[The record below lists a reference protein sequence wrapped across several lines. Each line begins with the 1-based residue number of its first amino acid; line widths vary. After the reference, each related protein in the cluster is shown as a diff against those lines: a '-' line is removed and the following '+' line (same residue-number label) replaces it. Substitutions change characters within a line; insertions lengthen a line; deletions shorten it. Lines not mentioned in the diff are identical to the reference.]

1 MENRRRCSNTLF
13 YMIIY
18 QKAQIRPICQLSEKS
33 LKREAHIYEY
43 TRTKQHK
50 NPAKINRTY

>member
-1 MENRRRCSNTLF
+1 
-13 YMIIY
+13 MIIY